1 MRKNRA
7 SGISAGGPER
17 ISSEDNGLYSF
28 RYEPRRDAWNLLERT
43 ACLLTFVLIKLNGK
57 CQSSDSADKNFT
69 ATNLLC
75 RHILTNGN
83 ERWAGVE
90 QVRDSGAPWVSWVLL
105 VVCFMLAV
113 PASVPET
120 DAPASAPAQVEAE
133 PEETDMPVVAL
144 TFDDGPRSST
154 TGRLLDE
161 LALREVPATFF
172 LLGHRIPGNED
183 LVRRMAADGHQIGV
197 HTYDHVEVTG
207 LSREDFDLQ
216 VGKTRSLLLDILGE
230 REFWLRPPYG
240 ITDAAARQWA
250 DSPIVLWSVDP
261 EDWKDQDVGRIVAG
275 VVEHVQDGD
284 IILMHD
290 LYGSSVDAAVQI
302 VDALLEKG
310 YCFVTVEDLLA
321 RNGIEAQDG
330 VIYRS
335 GRK

>member
-1 MRKNRA
+1 M
-7 SGISAGGPER
+7 
-17 ISSEDNGLYSF
+17 
-28 RYEPRRDAWNLLERT
+28 
-43 ACLLTFVLIKLNGK
+43 
-57 CQSSDSADKNFT
+57 
-69 ATNLLC
+69 
-75 RHILTNGN
+75 
-83 ERWAGVE
+83 
-90 QVRDSGAPWVSWVLL
+90 SWVLL

-120 DAPASAPAQVEAE
+120 GAPASAPAQVEV
-133 PEETDMPVVAL
+133 ETDMPVVAL

-183 LVRRMAADGHQIGV
+183 LVRRMAAEGHQIGV

-302 VDALLEKG
+302 VDALLGKG

-321 RNGIEAQDG
+321 KFGQATGSDEADDKLLLG
-330 VIYRS
+330 
-335 GRK
+335 

>member
-1 MRKNRA
+1 M
-7 SGISAGGPER
+7 
-17 ISSEDNGLYSF
+17 
-28 RYEPRRDAWNLLERT
+28 
-43 ACLLTFVLIKLNGK
+43 
-57 CQSSDSADKNFT
+57 
-69 ATNLLC
+69 
-75 RHILTNGN
+75 
-83 ERWAGVE
+83 
-90 QVRDSGAPWVSWVLL
+90 SWVLL

-120 DAPASAPAQVEAE
+120 VSPASAPAQVEAGA
-133 PEETDMPVVAL
+133 EEAGMPVVAL
-144 TFDDGPRSST
+144 TFDDGPRAST

-183 LVRRMAADGHQIGV
+183 LVRRMAAEGHQIGV

-230 REFWLRPPYG
+230 GEFWLRPPYG
-240 ITDAAARQWA
+240 ITDEAARQWA

-302 VDALLEKG
+302 VDALLGKG

-330 VIYRS
+330 VLYRS